1 MRRSKGSFRKG
12 RKSGARSNLHNFRSS
27 PYEIIATIAE
37 EVEAYVEKVVE
48 KVPEKVEENVTTKN
62 RGRPKRHG

>member
-37 EVEAYVEKVVE
+37 EVKAY
-48 KVPEKVEENVTTKN
+48 N
-62 RGRPKRHG
+62 